1 MTILLIAAALNV
13 LAKSD
18 AKPAVKQP
26 VFEYKVISDD
36 SMQIAGSIYTFVEGA
51 YTWETAKQK
60 AASLGGE
67 LVVIHHRQIND
78 LLYKM
83 VKDFDGKI
91 LIGCYKLG
99 KDWKWTDGTNVNLAN
114 FSKSKKN
121 TGKFLFFEPKV
132 SGSKWSC
139 RSEDDGKK
147 MSGPVFDGFIY
158 MKLKKITPMTAQQI
172 EIADRNYEIMQR
184 VKKDNA
190 ERNKRKY
197 AKKDTEQPVTAAPAQ
212 TDVDEDKTTTG
223 KEQ

>member
-1 MTILLIAAALNV
+1 
-13 LAKSD
+13 
-18 AKPAVKQP
+18 
-26 VFEYKVISDD
+26 
-36 SMQIAGSIYTFVEGA
+36 
-51 YTWETAKQK
+51 
-60 AASLGGE
+60 
-67 LVVIHHRQIND
+67 
-78 LLYKM
+78 
-83 VKDFDGKI
+83 
-91 LIGCYKLG
+91 
-99 KDWKWTDGTNVNLAN
+99 VNLAN

-197 AKKDTEQPVTAAPAQ
+197 AKKDTEQVWRTPHPNRR
-212 TDVDEDKTTTG
+212 
-223 KEQ
+223 